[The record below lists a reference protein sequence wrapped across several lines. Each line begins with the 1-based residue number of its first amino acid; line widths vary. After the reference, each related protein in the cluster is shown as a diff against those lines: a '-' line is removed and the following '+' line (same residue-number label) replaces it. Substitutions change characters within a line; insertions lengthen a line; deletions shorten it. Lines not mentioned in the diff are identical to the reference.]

1 MQIYKA
7 LPDLSK
13 SRLMRVWHQALARSW
28 SPTEVDW
35 DAPGTP
41 TRDAQLDALGRI
53 LSPILTGEQAGLYS
67 IAQIIRK
74 LGATSEVES
83 QLFLST
89 QMVDE
94 SRHLELF
101 TRYYHRLERE
111 PLPIRRMP
119 SGYLFQ
125 AKIMADEPVDWLPGS
140 LVSEVVAKRSLE
152 ELREKD
158 VDPVFTDFSGRILDD
173 EARHLAFNH
182 LWVEDRVA
190 GKGADGNRLPA
201 EEEARRIRGRVEEVL
216 EMVPPILD
224 ALQPDIVTLGISRPD
239 LEESIFEESRRR
251 IEKSIESGFKHLEG
265 RGVRA

>member
-7 LPDLSK
+7 LPTLAK
-13 SRLMRVWHQALARSW
+13 TRLMRVWHQALSRSW

-35 DAPGTP
+35 DAEGVPSRGV
-41 TRDAQLDALGRI
+41 QLDALGRI

-74 LGATSEVES
+74 LGETSEVES
-83 QLFLST
+83 QLYLST

-101 TRYYHRLERE
+101 TRYYHRIERE
-111 PLPIRRMP
+111 PLSIRRMP

-125 AKIMADEPVDWLPGS
+125 SKIMADEPVDWLPGS

-152 ELREKD
+152 ELRARD
-158 VDPVFTDFSGRILDD
+158 IDPVFTEFTGRILED

-190 GKGADGNRLPA
+190 GKGTDGRRLPA
-201 EEEARRIRGRVEEVL
+201 EAEAERIRGRVEEVL
-216 EMVPPILD
+216 AMVPPILD
-224 ALQPDIVTLGISRPD
+224 ALEPDMIVIGVPRRD

-251 IEKSIESGFKHLEG
+251 IGKSIESGLAHLEQ
-265 RGVRA
+265 RGVHA

>member
-7 LPDLSK
+7 LPALSK
-13 SRLMRVWHQALARSW
+13 SRLMRVWHQALTRSW

-35 DAPGTP
+35 DAPGAPSRET
-41 TRDAQLDALGRI
+41 QLDALGRI

-67 IAQIIRK
+67 IAQVIRK
-74 LGATSEVES
+74 LGETSEVES
-83 QLFLST
+83 QLYLST

-101 TRYYHRLERE
+101 TRYYHRIDRE
-111 PLPIRRMP
+111 PLSIRRMP

-125 AKIMADEPVDWLPGS
+125 SKIMADEPVDWLPGS

-152 ELREKD
+152 ELRRRD
-158 VDPVFTDFSGRILDD
+158 IDPVFTEFTGRVLED

-182 LWVEDRVA
+182 LWVEDRIA
-190 GKGADGNRLPA
+190 GKGADGRRLPA
-201 EEEARRIRGRVEEVL
+201 EAEAERIRQRVEEVL
-216 EMVPPILD
+216 AMVPPILD
-224 ALQPDIVTLGISRPD
+224 ALAPDMVVIGVPRRE

-251 IEKSIESGFKHLEG
+251 IDKSIESGLAHLQQQD
-265 RGVRA
+265 VHA